1 VRVLGRALLLVL
13 AVFLIVFAVSNR
25 ETVSLAFW
33 PFPFLVESPLYLLFF
48 LTLLIGGLI
57 GAAAAWLAGGRNRRD
72 LRRQRRRIEALER
85 ELIATQSQLSVPA
98 DPQPPLPANR
108 PFAS

>member
-1 VRVLGRALLLVL
+1 MRVLGRAFLLVL
-13 AVFLIVFAVSNR
+13 AVLLIVFAVSNR

-33 PFPFLVESPLYLLFF
+33 PFPFLVEAPLYLLFF

-57 GAAAAWLAGGRNRRD
+57 GAAAAWLAGGRSRRD

-85 ELIATQSQLSVPA
+85 ELVATQSQLAVP